1 MILKNVFLKLNKI
14 MPLFTILGAIT
25 GFYNGSKFIQPK
37 NNFSLIGVQLLIE
50 CSGVI
55 ACTAVGAIIGMGI
68 DVIVVG
74 TTYVLTQ
81 G

>member
-14 MPLFTILGAIT
+14 IATITMLGAIT

-37 NNFSLIGVQLLIE
+37 NNFSLIGGPIDSIE

-74 TTYVLTQ
+74 TTYV
-81 G
+81 